1 MRLSAAFGSTSLF
14 VGLFALGCAGASEL
28 SAGEGEAEPPVLA
41 NDAVATPTPSPLAHA
56 TPPAEP
62 NPAPR
67 SNPAPEEP
75 IPFDS
80 RWVDEVRTVVAA
92 YESWGR
98 VDDEMRFAPWLCR
111 MPRAAS
117 ARISE
122 SDHADTHG
130 HKLYTLYA
138 MDPVGY
144 GAPKSAMGEPTLLA
158 GLSQVI
164 VKESFA
170 PVPLEDDADAKM
182 GSGIDGGMGEHR
194 LQPATKDGRRFV
206 AGERKGLYVMM
217 KVEGAAEGTDAGWV
231 YATVKPDMITVT
243 AVGVIDS
250 CAGCHADAGD
260 DRLFGLPGLVAPTP
274 APRSGRKDGANA
286 NAVPL

>member
-1 MRLSAAFGSTSLF
+1 MRLPPSLGSTSWSIGLF

-28 SAGEGEAEPPVLA
+28 AAGEGEAEPPVA
-41 NDAVATPTPSPLAHA
+41 AEQAAVSPAPSQTART

-62 NPAPR
+62 NPAPSR
-67 SNPAPEEP
+67 SSAATEAV
-75 IPFDS
+75 PFDS
-80 RWVDEVRTVVAA
+80 RWADEVRSVVAA

-98 VDDEMRFAPWLCR
+98 VDDEMRWAPGLCR
-111 MPRAAS
+111 MPFAAVAHVS
-117 ARISE
+117 QSE
-122 SDHADTHG
+122 HEDTHG
-130 HKLYTLYA
+130 QKLYTLYA
-138 MDPVGY
+138 MDPEAY
-144 GAPKSAMGEPTLLA
+144 GARPSAMGKPALLS

-170 PVPLEDDADAKM
+170 PMPLEDGLDTKLSR
-182 GSGIDGGMGEHR
+182 GPSGGMGEHDLR
-194 LQPATKDGRRFV
+194 PAERDGKRFF

-217 KVEGAAEGTDAGWV
+217 KTDGAADGTDAGWV

-250 CAGCHADAGD
+250 CADCHAEAGD
-260 DRLFGLPGLVAPTP
+260 DRLFGLPELAAAPAT
-274 APRSGRKDGANA
+274 RKANA